1 MTMIGIDNSFSLTV
15 CLTVVILVVSREC
28 TGSSHPGVSVHLSHR
43 DRKMNM
49 QYFNDLRRDIG
60 AADMNEIT
68 WDTTMAKEARRF
80 GRSCSFEKSPRNWY
94 STSLYKQLFDHTAR
108 PGEIIMNAIR
118 FWGIQKSN
126 FTRFGWQSCEKRN
139 TCEYIKMVS
148 ATLEKAA
155 CSLTRCSRMR
165 NQREDEEANM
175 YFAVCLFSPT
185 TVITRPPYS
194 PGRKCSRCP
203 LYSRCRRGLCSASG
217 SRFRNNSRSSSR
229 DMNRIVPSYKG
240 DKPSLSKGSV
250 LRGHRYLD
258 EKGNIRIRQ
267 LPKYLAQKARRPS
280 YIYRPTN
287 TRSRIQRRPSP
298 SSQTSSQRAAP
309 TFERRRP
316 AQSARVKRQ
325 TGSND
330 HRYQLILRQREEQRR
345 REERERLER
354 EHRRQM
360 LAQQLRQ
367 RAAEV
372 RKNEEEDRRAQEQ
385 RRRLEDLRR
394 QREED
399 RRVQMELRRRRE
411 EERRRRQRQR
421 ELEQQR
427 RPSRPARIEST
438 MKSTDKFQLTQVH
451 NTLRGTGLGELKWS
465 KHLERWARYVVR
477 CEIEYP
483 GPIDTFTNFGK
494 LDKPSQVYNL
504 VYDWGAEGNDVSRPL
519 AYGCRTPDDRERCNH
534 NVIIRNP
541 FIRNFACASLD
552 CVDKT
557 QLTCIYK

>member
-316 AQSARVKRQ
+316 AQSAR
-325 TGSND
+325 G
-330 HRYQLILRQREEQRR
+330 
-345 REERERLER
+345 
-354 EHRRQM
+354 
-360 LAQQLRQ
+360 
-367 RAAEV
+367 
-372 RKNEEEDRRAQEQ
+372 
-385 RRRLEDLRR
+385 
-394 QREED
+394 
-399 RRVQMELRRRRE
+399 
-411 EERRRRQRQR
+411 
-421 ELEQQR
+421 
-427 RPSRPARIEST
+427 T

-534 NVIIRNP
+534 NVIVSHVIYQDYNLYWQISSP
-541 FIRNFACASLD
+541 TFILYSHFPDPKSVHSELCLCESRLRG
-552 CVDKT
+552 
-557 QLTCIYK
+557 